1 MHEINWLDPAE
12 DSSTQIIQTTAQREK
27 ILTALKKKTN
37 PKKPTKPHRTWGKII
52 KLSIR
57 YIIET

>member
-27 ILTALKKKTN
+27 ILTALKKKKTPKN
-37 PKKPTKPHRTWGKII
+37 PQNPTEPGG
-52 KLSIR
+52 KLSNYLLGI
-57 YIIET
+57 